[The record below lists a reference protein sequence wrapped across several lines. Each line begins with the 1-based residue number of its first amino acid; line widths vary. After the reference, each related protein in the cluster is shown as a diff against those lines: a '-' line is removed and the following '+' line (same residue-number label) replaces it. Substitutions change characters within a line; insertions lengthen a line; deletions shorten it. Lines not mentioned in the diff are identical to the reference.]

1 MEHQH
6 VMKLHDLMTCQRFE
20 IIECFLHVVTPNE
33 EEAAFGDRLRK
44 LRPFMEHL
52 KSNCFILSATPAIG
66 TLCTNCVG
74 VPTSVVDVKR
84 VLDHAVGRLWNRIL
98 HLYALHPLLVFT
110 CVRGMYA
117 TISTA
122 CLGHSEGTVMRRV
135 KGGKVTVTC
144 TTCSGKI

>member
-1 MEHQH
+1 MKAEILGVLILLGLYSVRKSLQSMEHQH
-6 VMKLHDLMTCQRFE
+6 VMKLHDLMTCQCFE

-74 VPTSVVDVKR
+74 VPTSVVDVKI
-84 VLDHAVGRLWNRIL
+84 DKHIN
-98 HLYALHPLLVFT
+98 
-110 CVRGMYA
+110 
-117 TISTA
+117 
-122 CLGHSEGTVMRRV
+122 
-135 KGGKVTVTC
+135 
-144 TTCSGKI
+144 TTGPFPSML